1 MSAPGNRDGDR
12 RRKGV
17 TAGALLCIV
26 GAMCVL
32 VGFSV
37 PLYRLFCAAT
47 GYNGTTQ
54 RVSVAAANEVTSRTI
69 TVRFDSTVAPGLDWE
84 FRPEQLSVDV
94 HPGETKIIKYK
105 AYNMSNEP
113 VTGTATYNV
122 TPSKAGLYFDKLQCF
137 CFSAQH
143 LAPGQSADLAVQF
156 FVDPDI
162 VKDHNDDDVDTIT
175 LSYTMFRSKDDDKP
189 VQSSALPASPTKTSI
204 N

>member
-1 MSAPGNRDGDR
+1 MSSSARG
-12 RRKGV
+12 RKGL
-17 TAGALLCIV
+17 TAGGLLAIV

-54 RVSVAAANEVTSRTI
+54 RVNQAASMIDKNRTI
-69 TVRFDSTVAPGLDWE
+69 TVQFDATVAPGLDWI
-84 FRPEQLSVDV
+84 FRPEQPSVDV
-94 HPGETKIIKYK
+94 HPGETTIIKYR
-105 AYNMSNEP
+105 AFNMSQAP
-113 VTGTATYNV
+113 VTGTATFNV
-122 TPSKAGLYFDKLQCF
+122 TPAKAGLYFDKLQCF

-143 LAPGQSADLAVQF
+143 LAPGEAADLAVQF

-162 VKDHNDDDVDTIT
+162 AQDRDDDDVDTIT
-175 LSYTMFRSKDDDKP
+175 LSYTMFRAKDDEKP
-189 VQSSALPASPTKTSI
+189 VQSSALPTQLSS